1 MAHATVNLGGIGLPG
16 FYNPFH
22 KGKRGFHRVCV
33 CVCVKSENFNQLGNL
48 IPILP
53 VRRGHAYKGLASRF
67 CGVLRIK
74 RVNLQAFVGRAAKDR
89 PSRFVGVHNKRRGR
103 S

>member
-33 CVCVKSENFNQLGNL
+33 CVCEIREFQSARQPHTNTPG
-48 IPILP
+48 P
-53 VRRGHAYKGLASRF
+53 A
-67 CGVLRIK
+67 
-74 RVNLQAFVGRAAKDR
+74 
-89 PSRFVGVHNKRRGR
+89 R
-103 S
+103 SCV